1 MTPPTAR
8 SSLRSPQVHFTRKAA
23 ACLHTFIPVCARREA
38 AGTVINMRIRAII
51 RNFMLHSN
59 KGAAVFYR
67 IRALRER
74 TALQKLTDE
83 EYVMKTYKERFGHE
97 INLEKP
103 VTFGEKLQWLK
114 LFYRNDLMPRCSD
127 KYEVREYLK
136 EIGISGSA
144 DLNNFQWI
152 WNK

>member
-1 MTPPTAR
+1 M
-8 SSLRSPQVHFTRKAA
+8 
-23 ACLHTFIPVCARREA
+23 
-38 AGTVINMRIRAII
+38 
-51 RNFMLHSN
+51 
-59 KGAAVFYR
+59 
-67 IRALRER
+67 RER